1 MEELFS
7 YFDYG
12 FSFLISIYLLIRME
26 KRIEGLTESINKL
39 NNKLSESG

>member
-1 MEELFS
+1 MEELFG

-26 KRIEGLTESINKL
+26 KRIESLTDSINNL
-39 NNKLSESG
+39 NNKLSDT

>member
-1 MEELFS
+1 MDDIFN

-12 FSFLISIYLLIRME
+12 FSFLISVYLLIRME

-39 NNKLSESG
+39 NNRLSQSS

>member
-1 MEELFS
+1 MDELFS

-26 KRIEGLTESINKL
+26 KRIEGLTECINKL
-39 NNKLSESG
+39 NNKLSESS